1 MKKLLVFAVVMI
13 LLVIGGLIVNYI
25 GKTQEST
32 LATNSSFFYGCFM
45 IALSLIFIFIFN
57 EEKDE

>member
-1 MKKLLVFAVVMI
+1 MKKLLVFAFVMI

-25 GKTQEST
+25 EKTQEFT
-32 LATNSSFFYGCFM
+32 LIKNATFFYGCFM
-45 IALSLIFIFIFN
+45 IALSLIFIFN